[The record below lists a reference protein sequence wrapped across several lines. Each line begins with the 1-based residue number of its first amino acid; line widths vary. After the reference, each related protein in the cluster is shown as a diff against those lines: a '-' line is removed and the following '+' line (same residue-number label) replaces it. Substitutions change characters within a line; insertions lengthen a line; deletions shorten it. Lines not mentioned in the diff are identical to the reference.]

1 MRNHYGNTPLEQAR
15 AEVLDMLEALAKERG
30 YYYVVNLKDRDD
42 PYAEWFQSDI
52 EGTYDHCH
60 SQVRVLSLDVHFQI
74 QIIEG

>member
-1 MRNHYGNTPLEQAR
+1 MSEQ
-15 AEVLDMLEALAKERG
+15 ERG

-74 QIIEG
+74 QIVEG